1 MDASTIETPAELIM
15 LDQELIERQPPQT
28 RHLWMV
34 VMAFVQQL
42 LGSIAEL
49 RQTIASRDQTILT
62 LRAEIQKPKQARK
75 TPRNSSV
82 PPSTEHPHAKPKSSR
97 LPTGKA
103 RGGQPGHPKH
113 ARELLPIEQCDEVIE
128 LVPEVCRRCGEPLDQ
143 HQCQF
148 DPLRHQVWEI
158 PLNKPIVI
166 EYSRKPLLCEKCKE
180 TTTGSLPADVPTS
193 TAGPKLLATTA
204 MLLSRLR
211 GSRRLTAEALSSFFG
226 IPASASWVVKLQTE
240 ITSLLRP
247 IYDELVATLPRLLW
261 VNADETPYKEGD
273 LKSWLWAVR
282 SKHFTV
288 FAICPDR
295 KADHIQSLLGAD
307 FTGIV
312 MCDRAKM
319 YLGFETIQ
327 WCWAHLRRDFVALSD
342 THPSIN
348 SIGQELV
355 DLTDEL
361 FHYWQLFRGGTLTRA
376 GLQESIAELRVRMED
391 ALDRGT
397 RSEHSFI
404 AGRCRSILTR
414 PEALWVFAS
423 TEGVEPTNNAA
434 ERAIRPLV
442 ILRKLSYGTQS
453 AAGSRFVE
461 TVQTM
466 LETCRQQG
474 RNAFEFITDAI
485 TKARRQEPL
494 PSLLPDL

>member
-1 MDASTIETPAELIM
+1 MDASKIETPAELIM
-15 LDQELIERQPPQT
+15 LDQDLIARQPPESQ
-28 RHLWMV
+28 HLWQV

-42 LGSIAEL
+42 LASIDEL
-49 RQTIASRDQTILT
+49 RKTIATLNQTILT
-62 LRAEIQKPKQARK
+62 LQAENQKLKQPRK

-103 RGGQPGHPKH
+103 RGGQRGHPKH
-113 ARELLPIEQCDEVIE
+113 ARELLPIDQCHEVVE
-128 LVPEVCRRCGEPLDQ
+128 LVPEVCRRCGAPLDQ

-158 PLNKPIVI
+158 PFNKPIVI
-166 EYSRKPLLCEKCKE
+166 EYSRKKLLCDQCAE
-180 TTTGSLPADVPTS
+180 TTTGTLPADVPTS

-211 GSRRLTAEALSSFFG
+211 GSRRLTAEALSSFFD
-226 IPASASWVVKLQTE
+226 IPASAGWVVKLQTE

-247 IYDELVATLPRLLW
+247 IYDELVAALPRLLW
-261 VNADETPYKEGD
+261 VNADETPYKEGH

-282 SKHFTV
+282 SEHFTV
-288 FAICPDR
+288 FALCPNR
-295 KADHIQSLLGAD
+295 KDDHIQSLLGAD
-307 FTGIV
+307 FTGTVI
-312 MCDRAKM
+312 CDRAKM
-319 YLGFETIQ
+319 YLGFQTIQ

-342 THPSIN
+342 THPGIN
-348 SIGQELV
+348 NIGQELV

-361 FHYWQLFRGGTLTRA
+361 FHYWHLFRGGTLTRA
-376 GLQESIAELRVRMED
+376 GLQESIAELQVRVED
-391 ALDRGT
+391 ALDRGAF
-397 RSEHSFI
+397 SEHSLI
-404 AGRCRSILTR
+404 AGRCQNILNR

-442 ILRKLSYGTQS
+442 ILRKLTYGTQS
-453 AAGSRFVE
+453 AGGSRFVE
-461 TVQTM
+461 TVQSI

-494 PSLLPDL
+494 PSLIPDL

>member
-1 MDASTIETPAELIM
+1 MDASTIETPAELIS
-15 LDQELIERQPPQT
+15 LDQELIERQPPET

-42 LGSIAEL
+42 LASIAEL
-49 RQTIASRDQTILT
+49 RTTIASLKQTISAQQ
-62 LRAEIQKPKQARK
+62 AEIQKLKRPRK
-75 TPRNSSV
+75 TPQNSSV
-82 PPSTEHPHAKPKSSR
+82 PPSTTHPHAKPKSSR

-113 ARELLPIEQCDEVIE
+113 ARELLPIDQCDEVVE

-158 PLNKPIVI
+158 PLNEPIVI
-166 EYSRKPLLCEKCKE
+166 EYRRNRLLCEKCQE
-180 TTTGSLPADVPTS
+180 TTTGMLPADVPTS
-193 TAGPKLLATTA
+193 TAGPKLVATTA
-204 MLLSRLR
+204 MLLSRFR
-211 GSRRLTAEALSSFFG
+211 GSRRLTAEALNSFFG
-226 IPASASWVVKLQTE
+226 ILASASWVVKLQAE
-240 ITSLLRP
+240 FTSLLRP
-247 IYDELVATLPRLLW
+247 IYDELVATLPQMLW
-261 VNADETPYKEGD
+261 VNADETPYKEAQ

-282 SKHFTV
+282 CEHFTV
-288 FAICPDR
+288 FALCPDR
-295 KADHIQSLLGAD
+295 KDDHIQSLLGAD
-307 FTGIV
+307 FTGTV

-319 YLGFETIQ
+319 YLGFKTIQ
-327 WCWAHLRRDFVALSD
+327 WCWAHLLRDFVALSD